1 MNLRHKKK
9 IEHTNLG
16 LMLWHGVRSYGG
28 VIGKTKKNGL
38 KTGVRSYGGVIEIR
52 RIYQEIRKD
61 CSIRHN
67 PLYLLMISE
76 RESSVSEVTI
86 M

>member
-52 RIYQEIRKD
+52 RIYHPAFNRIYGTVQNI
-61 CSIRHN
+61 CSGGHG
-67 PLYLLMISE
+67 
-76 RESSVSEVTI
+76 
-86 M
+86 

>member
-52 RIYQEIRKD
+52 RIYHFSQGTHARFDRGRSQSHDSQGVFGE
-61 CSIRHN
+61 
-67 PLYLLMISE
+67 MV
-76 RESSVSEVTI
+76 SS
-86 M
+86 

>member
-28 VIGKTKKNGL
+28 VIGKTKKMGSKQVFDL
-38 KTGVRSYGGVIEIR
+38 TAW
-52 RIYQEIRKD
+52 
-61 CSIRHN
+61 
-67 PLYLLMISE
+67 
-76 RESSVSEVTI
+76 
-86 M
+86 